1 MLLQVCYYWQHHSS
15 GLYQQPGRNSRWS
28 LQGICGCCAWTG
40 ISTLQQYICQEP
52 TQPREILE
60 QHRLKSWHSG
70 CPDCPPMTHFGD
82 QTLMHKLQMCFS
94 KTKAMKC
101 YSNLLVAQ
109 VLSGVNSP
117 SSENVVPN
125 TSEHACSQLTLQKM
139 EEHPL
144 LLQLVTWHISGSQ
157 NLSAIT
163 LKSWR
168 AKVNWQMA

>member
-1 MLLQVCYYWQHHSS
+1 MLLQVCYYWQHQSS

-125 TSEHACSQLTLQKM
+125 TSEHAHRSYPANLTKTGGTPSSPSASHMAHLWKSEPFSYNTQVM
-139 EEHPL
+139 E
-144 LLQLVTWHISGSQ
+144 GQ
-157 NLSAIT
+157 N
-163 LKSWR
+163 
-168 AKVNWQMA
+168 